1 MENMMLAGYRGLVVA
16 RLWPC
21 PMVGHLRRNKMR
33 ITIHETYE
41 YEVEADSV
49 DEAIELFDQYR
60 DASTREESEA
70 SGVRF
75 NQNYLHTYN
84 ENMEEI

>member
-1 MENMMLAGYRGLVVA
+1 
-16 RLWPC
+16 
-21 PMVGHLRRNKMR
+21 MR

-84 ENMEEI
+84 EDMEEIND

>member
-1 MENMMLAGYRGLVVA
+1 
-16 RLWPC
+16 
-21 PMVGHLRRNKMR
+21 MR

-41 YEVEADSV
+41 YEVDADTA
-49 DEAIELFDQYR
+49 EQAIELFHQYMENGR
-60 DASTREESEA
+60 DFDNDEET
-70 SGVRF
+70 GVRF